1 MTRGVRTEAGLLLQE
16 ARALELYAS
25 EIDVN
30 IPDMQDYWS
39 ASTEL
44 VALAVDIEA
53 FAGERPD
60 APADDPEMFALRR
73 RLRTLAARFSQL
85 DAD

>member
-1 MTRGVRTEAGLLLQE
+1 MTRGARTEAGLLLQE

-25 EIDVN
+25 EIEVT

-44 VALAVDIEA
+44 VALAVDIDA
-53 FAGERPD
+53 FAAERPS

-73 RLRTLAARFSQL
+73 SLRTLAARFSQL
-85 DAD
+85 DAE